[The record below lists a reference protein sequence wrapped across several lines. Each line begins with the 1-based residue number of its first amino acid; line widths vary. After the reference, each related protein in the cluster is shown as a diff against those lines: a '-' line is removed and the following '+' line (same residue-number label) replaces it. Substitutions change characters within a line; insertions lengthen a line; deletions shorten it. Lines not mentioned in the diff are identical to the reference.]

1 MRRKNMDRHSMVDQL
16 IADDIATIKQ
26 AFEENDTEYLYNILL
41 LGIGYDKQTL
51 REIIDEYN
59 SRTWEEV

>member
-1 MRRKNMDRHSMVDQL
+1 MDRHSMVDQL

-59 SRTWEEV
+59 SRTWEES

>member
-1 MRRKNMDRHSMVDQL
+1 MVDRL
-16 IADDIATIKQ
+16 IEDDIATIKQ

-59 SRTWEEV
+59 SRTWEES